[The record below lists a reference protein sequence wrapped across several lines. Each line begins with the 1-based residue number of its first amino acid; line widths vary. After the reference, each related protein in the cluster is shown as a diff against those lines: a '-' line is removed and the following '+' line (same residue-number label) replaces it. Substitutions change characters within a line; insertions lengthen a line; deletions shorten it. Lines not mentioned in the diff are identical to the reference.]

1 ARNALDGS
9 LEERTG
15 NMDITLFRVDGVWNY
30 SSMLLRE
37 DLGLLLLG
45 AREAVYGLDLR
56 NISRKTAEVG
66 LATQSVCCMDCWNYI
81 LILHVLKDGRMYV
94 CGTNAFSPTCGYMVS
109 TYEGGQ
115 LLLLNTTEDGKG
127 ICPYDPYQRYSS
139 LIVDGAIYSAT
150 AMNFLGS
157 EMAFPCL
164 EWIRNRALCTVI
176 TEPQFVSM
184 VEVPESVG
192 SVEGDDDKVYL
203 FFSEIAVEYDFSSKL
218 AVSRVARVCKGDMGG
233 QRILHNKWTSFLK
246 ARLDCPVLEP
256 SLPFLVQDV
265 FLWRD
270 SDWRNSVFYAVFTP
284 QSASVDL
291 SAVCAYSVTAV
302 GDVFSK
308 GKFKTPVTV
317 ETSHTKWVMYSG
329 ELPVPRPGAC
339 IDNTAKQMGIMTTLD
354 LPDKVLQF
362 VQTQPLM
369 DPAVEPLSGRPLL
382 VKRGAAFTRI
392 VVDRVTALDG
402 QNYTVMFVG
411 TDNGFVQ
418 KAVNYD
424 GEMVIIEEM
433 QLFHQPVP
441 IEILRLSVATGQLY
455 AGSSHGAA
463 QVSLS
468 VCGRYRSCL
477 DCVLA
482 RDPYC
487 AWSLAEGRCT
497 ALNLIQSVKDA
508 DASTCPIPGPVEP
521 ENMPFGVGNSV
532 KLPCQRRSNNAVVH
546 WLRDNQP
553 LKLSSGDYI
562 SENSLLI
569 LRTSAATAGRYECR
583 SVESTKGRRYTTTLA
598 IYQLSVV
605 KDFLAVALQV
615 LVVALAAALAIL
627 LGWNLYHGYLRMPC
641 LRCRHNDSAFHATN
655 VFYLIQKKKKTEKY
669 QVTCK
674 YIQKSELHSS
684 PLSSP
689 NSSLKTE
696 RISTNQVRKLIVPL
710 LWGEL
715 PIRPGPISWARYM
728 KIKSGPVNDDW
739 C

>member
-1 ARNALDGS
+1 
-9 LEERTG
+9 
-15 NMDITLFRVDGVWNY
+15 M
-30 SSMLLRE
+30 
-37 DLGLLLLG
+37 
-45 AREAVYGLDLR
+45 
-56 NISRKTAEVG
+56 
-66 LATQSVCCMDCWNYI
+66 
-81 LILHVLKDGRMYV
+81 
-94 CGTNAFSPTCGYMVS
+94 
-109 TYEGGQ
+109 
-115 LLLLNTTEDGKG
+115 
-127 ICPYDPYQRYSS
+127 
-139 LIVDGAIYSAT
+139 VDGALYSAT
-150 AMNFLGS
+150 TLNFLGS
-157 EMAFPCL
+157 EPL
-164 EWIRNRALCTVI
+164 LLRSLTTALRTEFQAMWLN
-176 TEPQFVSM
+176 EPQFVSM

-192 SVEGDDDKVYL
+192 NVEGDDDKVYL

-218 AVSRVARVCKGDMGG
+218 AVSRVARVCKKDKGG
-233 QRILHNKWTSFLK
+233 QRILQKKWTSFLK
-246 ARLDCPVLEP
+246 ARLDCPVLES

-265 FLWRD
+265 FLWRA

-487 AWSLAEGRCT
+487 AWNLAEGRCT
-497 ALNLIQSVKDA
+497 ALPHLQSLQTRYDTLVP
-508 DASTCPIPGPVEP
+508 TCTRKSLMCLWPAAP
-521 ENMPFGVGNSV
+521 ENMTFTTGMSI
-532 KLPCQRRSNNAVVH
+532 KLPCQQGSKRAAVH
-546 WLRDNQP
+546 WLKDDQP
-553 LKLSSGDYI
+553 LNPSDEDYVH
-562 SENSLLI
+562 EDSLLI

-583 SVESTKGRRYTTTLA
+583 SVESAKGRKYTATVAVYKLLLNETVNEGKDVKPLPPQPKPRTTGHDL
-598 IYQLSVV
+598 LP
-605 KDFLAVALQV
+605 LQV
-615 LVVALAAALAIL
+615 PLVALAVTLAVL
-627 LGWNLYHGYLRMPC
+627 LAWNLYRGHLC
-641 LRCRHNDSAFHATN
+641 LPGCRRTQESAG
-655 VFYLIQKKKKTEKY
+655 
-669 QVTCK
+669 
-674 YIQKSELHSS
+674 SPSS
-684 PLSSP
+684 PGQTNPEAAEVSEITLLPNRNINNNHFSVTFAGGMDTTASP
-689 NSSLKTE
+689 RDKRCS
-696 RISTNQVRKLIVPL
+696 VPL
-710 LWGEL
+710 QY
-715 PIRPGPISWARYM
+715 I
-728 KIKSGPVNDDW
+728 DDESEI
-739 C
+739 

>member
-1 ARNALDGS
+1 MLPLPPLGLLLLSGLLDFHTVCGDGPPGSVVPRKTVSYNDGS
-9 LEERTG
+9 
-15 NMDITLFRVDGVWNY
+15 ITLFRVDGVWNY

-56 NISRKTAEVG
+56 NISRKTAEVQW
-66 LATQSVCCMDCWNYI
+66 AVTQDKQAECTDKGKTLMDCWNYI

-94 CGTNAFSPTCGYMVS
+94 CGTNAFSPTCGYM

-157 EMAFPCL
+157 EMALQRKFNKIL
-164 EWIRNRALCTVI
+164 KTHNILLLFY
-176 TEPQFVSM
+176 EPQFVSM

-497 ALNLIQSVKDA
+497 ALPHLQSLQTRNLIQSVKDA
-508 DASTCPIPGPVEP
+508 DASTCPIPEPVEP

-641 LRCRHNDSAFHATN
+641 C
-655 VFYLIQKKKKTEKY
+655 
-669 QVTCK
+669 
-674 YIQKSELHSS
+674 
-684 PLSSP
+684 
-689 NSSLKTE
+689 
-696 RISTNQVRKLIVPL
+696 
-710 LWGEL
+710 
-715 PIRPGPISWARYM
+715 
-728 KIKSGPVNDDW
+728 
-739 C
+739 

>member
-1 ARNALDGS
+1 MHVVPRKTVSYNDGS
-9 LEERTG
+9 
-15 NMDITLFRVDGVWNY
+15 ITLFRVDGVWNY

-66 LATQSVCCMDCWNYI
+66 LATQRRTTPQCPFGHPSRCLCVGLLSSAVFVPQVQWAVTQDKQAECTDKGKT
-81 LILHVLKDGRMYV
+81 L
-94 CGTNAFSPTCGYMVS
+94 

-139 LIVDGAIYSAT
+139 LMVDGAIYSAT

-157 EMAFPCL
+157 EMALQRKFNKIL
-164 EWIRNRALCTVI
+164 KTHNILLLFY
-176 TEPQFVSM
+176 EPQFVSM

-192 SVEGDDDKVYL
+192 NVEGDDDKVYL

-218 AVSRVARVCKGDMGG
+218 AVSRVARVCKKDKGG
-233 QRILHNKWTSFLK
+233 QRILQKKWTSFLK
-246 ARLDCPVLEP
+246 ARLDCPVLES

-411 TDNGFVQ
+411 T
-418 KAVNYD
+418 
-424 GEMVIIEEM
+424 
-433 QLFHQPVP
+433 
-441 IEILRLSVATGQLY
+441 
-455 AGSSHGAA
+455 
-463 QVSLS
+463 
-468 VCGRYRSCL
+468 
-477 DCVLA
+477 
-482 RDPYC
+482 
-487 AWSLAEGRCT
+487 
-497 ALNLIQSVKDA
+497 
-508 DASTCPIPGPVEP
+508 
-521 ENMPFGVGNSV
+521 
-532 KLPCQRRSNNAVVH
+532 
-546 WLRDNQP
+546 
-553 LKLSSGDYI
+553 
-562 SENSLLI
+562 
-569 LRTSAATAGRYECR
+569 
-583 SVESTKGRRYTTTLA
+583 
-598 IYQLSVV
+598 
-605 KDFLAVALQV
+605 
-615 LVVALAAALAIL
+615 
-627 LGWNLYHGYLRMPC
+627 
-641 LRCRHNDSAFHATN
+641 
-655 VFYLIQKKKKTEKY
+655 
-669 QVTCK
+669 
-674 YIQKSELHSS
+674 
-684 PLSSP
+684 
-689 NSSLKTE
+689 
-696 RISTNQVRKLIVPL
+696 
-710 LWGEL
+710 
-715 PIRPGPISWARYM
+715 
-728 KIKSGPVNDDW
+728 
-739 C
+739 

>member
-1 ARNALDGS
+1 MFAKYRVPANRMCHDHA
-9 LEERTG
+9 EI
-15 NMDITLFRVDGVWNY
+15 ITLFRVDGVWNY

-56 NISRKTAEVG
+56 NISRKTAEVQW
-66 LATQSVCCMDCWNYI
+66 AVTQDKQAECTDKGKTLMDCWNYI

-109 TYEGGQ
+109 VRGAGDGGDPSSHLRHKDATCYW
-115 LLLLNTTEDGKG
+115 LLCT
-127 ICPYDPYQRYSS
+127 CWSVY
-139 LIVDGAIYSAT
+139 GAIYSAT

-157 EMAFPCL
+157 EM
-164 EWIRNRALCTVI
+164 WIRNRALCTVI

-411 TDNGFVQ
+411 TGLPPMCISRAQ
-418 KAVNYD
+418 
-424 GEMVIIEEM
+424 MVIIEEM

-441 IEILRLSVATGQLY
+441 IEILL
-455 AGSSHGAA
+455 
-463 QVSLS
+463 
-468 VCGRYRSCL
+468 C
-477 DCVLA
+477 
-482 RDPYC
+482 
-487 AWSLAEGRCT
+487 
-497 ALNLIQSVKDA
+497 
-508 DASTCPIPGPVEP
+508 
-521 ENMPFGVGNSV
+521 
-532 KLPCQRRSNNAVVH
+532 
-546 WLRDNQP
+546 
-553 LKLSSGDYI
+553 
-562 SENSLLI
+562 
-569 LRTSAATAGRYECR
+569 
-583 SVESTKGRRYTTTLA
+583 
-598 IYQLSVV
+598 
-605 KDFLAVALQV
+605 AVAIDRV
-615 LVVALAAALAIL
+615 LTVSWPGTPTARGASLRVVALRCHICSHFKP
-627 LGWNLYHGYLRMPC
+627 GTIPWYQPVQGNL
-641 LRCRHNDSAFHATN
+641 
-655 VFYLIQKKKKTEKY
+655 
-669 QVTCK
+669 
-674 YIQKSELHSS
+674 
-684 PLSSP
+684 
-689 NSSLKTE
+689 
-696 RISTNQVRKLIVPL
+696 
-710 LWGEL
+710 
-715 PIRPGPISWARYM
+715 
-728 KIKSGPVNDDW
+728 
-739 C
+739 